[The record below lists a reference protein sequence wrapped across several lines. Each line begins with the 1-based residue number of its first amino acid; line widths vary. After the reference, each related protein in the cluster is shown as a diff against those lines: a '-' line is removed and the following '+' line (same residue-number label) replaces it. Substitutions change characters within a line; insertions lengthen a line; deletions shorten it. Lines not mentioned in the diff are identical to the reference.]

1 MKTHKVLLLKY
12 LLKVEKENLSWKIVM
27 RLMCVKNENE
37 KPVNTQKGVNFL
49 TLH

>member
-12 LLKVEKENLSWKIVM
+12 LLKVERRKSVLENVM
-27 RLMCVKNENE
+27 RLMCVENENE
-37 KPVNTQKGVNFL
+37 KPVNTEKGVNFL